1 MQASS
6 DNDPTSLEE
15 QAYRRL
21 RQALVEGVFTP
32 GQKLSIRRIAAALG
46 TSPMPARTAL
56 RRLSAE
62 QAVDVLP
69 SGTAI
74 VPRLTRAA
82 FAELG
87 AIRAELE
94 PLAVRLAAP
103 MIDRATH
110 AAMTQIVR
118 AGRAAREANN
128 AEEVLRADRQF
139 LFTLYRAAAAPM
151 LLGIIEALWLR
162 RGPHF
167 WDARWVIVGRVPAA
181 NRHAEILDALR
192 TKDGVRASAELKAE
206 IESTTA
212 YLLERMHFV
221 DDPAVNSG
229 LGGLQPL
236 KKAARK
242 PVASPGK
249 RRGAPASV

>member
-6 DNDPTSLEE
+6 DAPPSLEE

-21 RQALVEGVFTP
+21 RQALVEGVFVP
-32 GQKLSIRRIAAALG
+32 GQRLSIRRIAAALG

-56 RRLSAE
+56 RRLAAE
-62 QAVDVLP
+62 QALDVLP

-94 PLAVRLAAP
+94 PLAVRLSVPLIDAAT
-103 MIDRATH
+103 RATL
-110 AAMTQIVR
+110 AGTIR
-118 AGRAAREANN
+118 SGRAARETNDAQ
-128 AEEVLRADRQF
+128 ELLRTDRQF

-151 LLGIIEALWLR
+151 LLGMIEALWLR

-167 WDARWVIVGRVPAA
+167 WDARWLIVGRVPGAA
-181 NRHAEILDALR
+181 RHAEILAALEARDAPGAAL
-192 TKDGVRASAELKAE
+192 ELKAE

-212 YLLERMHFV
+212 YLLERMRFV
-221 DDPAVNSG
+221 DDPPAE
-229 LGGLQPL
+229 GGLEALGPL
-236 KKAARK
+236 KRGPAR
-242 PVASPGK
+242 
-249 RRGAPASV
+249 RRVCLVVRS